1 MVVEEAEERAWV
13 AMVAVVLE
21 AVEPEEGA
29 QVEAGLAAEGMA
41 KGAAWVK
48 VVCWEAVGMAPMVE
62 A

>member
-1 MVVEEAEERAWV
+1 MHITLRRDRSLATI
-13 AMVAVVLE
+13 VAVVLE